1 MSEVALLLLMAV
13 FNPAAK
19 FHLQIS
25 FPSPSGA
32 ALSTTDVRIHKP
44 LNRGYV
50 MVFAFPP
57 FFPADLCFLPRLSG
71 LSVIV

>member
-1 MSEVALLLLMAV
+1 MSEVALLVLMAV
-13 FNPAAK
+13 FNPTAK

-44 LNRGYV
+44 RNRGYV
-50 MVFAFPP
+50 MVFAFLP
-57 FFPADLCFLPRLSG
+57 FFPADLCFLLG
-71 LSVIV
+71 FQA

>member
-13 FNPAAK
+13 FNPTAK

-44 LNRGYV
+44 LNRGYI
-50 MVFAFPP
+50 MVFAFLP
-57 FFPADLCFLPRLSG
+57 FFPADLCFLLG
-71 LSVIV
+71 FQA